1 MSINTAPVARAI
13 SGVESLLPVLPV
25 LISIVLD
32 SLLSVDDA
40 DGDAEE
46 DLSDLLESD
55 SSLWTAV
62 LRSEDSLG

>member
-1 MSINTAPVARAI
+1 MSINIAPVARAI
-13 SGVESLLPVLPV
+13 SGAESLLPVLPV